1 MGGQDYRKL
10 NYKKISTQYWISM
23 FEQIVFAAISA
34 FVLFNC
40 IENFERKF
48 VFLAVCIFWII
59 NNATGFLSSVLQAVN
74 RTYQFSLSVML
85 EKIFFI
91 VFILVVIILNNINY
105 NSIIIGYILSRIIAL
120 IYSIYCCKEIVSC
133 GIYYSRE
140 ILIDRVE
147 NIKVGAILLLSGVV
161 SVLILGIGRQI
172 IDWHWGVE
180 TFAIISFSLSI
191 TNFFLQFINQISMV
205 MFPMLR
211 ITNDNV
217 KAEIYQ
223 IARIILS
230 HLLTGILLLY
240 FPIVNILQIWLP
252 EYQKSFKYL
261 ILTLIICIFDGKM
274 QMLFSTYMKVFRKE
288 KVLLAINV
296 VSLIF
301 SAILSFVS
309 AYIFRDF
316 TMVVFGMALSI
327 AIRSIISEIYLGNML
342 NQKFYKLLFTEIFLS
357 AFFVLSFW
365 LYGGT
370 KSFVFYFVLY
380 LLSLYIDKKN
390 IKLILKYIKKRR

>member
-1 MGGQDYRKL
+1 
-10 NYKKISTQYWISM
+10 
-23 FEQIVFAAISA
+23 
-34 FVLFNC
+34 
-40 IENFERKF
+40 
-48 VFLAVCIFWII
+48 
-59 NNATGFLSSVLQAVN
+59 
-74 RTYQFSLSVML
+74 
-85 EKIFFI
+85 
-91 VFILVVIILNNINY
+91 
-105 NSIIIGYILSRIIAL
+105 
-120 IYSIYCCKEIVSC
+120 
-133 GIYYSRE
+133 
-140 ILIDRVE
+140 
-147 NIKVGAILLLSGVV
+147 
-161 SVLILGIGRQI
+161 
-172 IDWHWGVE
+172 
-180 TFAIISFSLSI
+180 
-191 TNFFLQFINQISMV
+191 
-205 MFPMLR
+205 
-211 ITNDNV
+211 
-217 KAEIYQ
+217 AEIYQ

-230 HLLTGILLLY
+230 HLFTGNLLLY

-342 NQKFYKLLFTEIFLS
+342 NQKFFKLLFTESFLS

-380 LLSLYIDKKN
+380 LLSLY
-390 IKLILKYIKKRR
+390 